1 MPTLKNILV
10 KKMIS
15 DVELCYFETF
25 RANASKF
32 NMVLLYKEPSRI
44 PEIVEMTDIK
54 PEDIKE
60 QLKASNSNITFA
72 GGLPLTWM
80 KEVRVRR
87 SITATQ
93 PLHFDHE
100 DSEQSA
106 SLTREKRV
114 ADTEE
119 SQGEISSTITQLEAE
134 NVAKSR
140 LELLVKI
147 SSNSANSESE
157 VRERKQKSS
166 SQQTDEKV
174 EESQGQRD
182 SPSSPRVST
191 VADPGSAS
199 GQPET
204 QKSQV
209 TKCPQCRQDFKKEKE
224 FNIHMKCLHSFK
236 CDFCPLKFTFA
247 NGLNDH
253 INREHQE
260 LLGRSKRR
268 KASKIP
274 FFSPSL
280 TRQQQE
286 VSQEKKRKTKNMN
299 NPTGPKTE
307 PCDQNPWSSQAP
319 TLQGDRGGREQ
330 MEDTSPCEA
339 TESMIRLLKNHAKI
353 CQVRCTRKH

>member
-15 DVELCYFETF
+15 DVEVCYFETF
-25 RANASKF
+25 CANASKF

-93 PLHFDHE
+93 PLHFDPE

-140 LELLVKI
+140 SPVTPPTLNLKPGRGNRRAT
-147 SSNSANSESE
+147 SSRLTRLRRLRTENLRA
-157 VRERKQKSS
+157 R
-166 SQQTDEKV
+166 
-174 EESQGQRD
+174 
-182 SPSSPRVST
+182 
-191 VADPGSAS
+191 
-199 GQPET
+199 
-204 QKSQV
+204 QV
-209 TKCPQCRQDFKKEKE
+209 TTSQ
-224 FNIHMKCLHSFK
+224 
-236 CDFCPLKFTFA
+236 
-247 NGLNDH
+247 
-253 INREHQE
+253 
-260 LLGRSKRR
+260 
-268 KASKIP
+268 
-274 FFSPSL
+274 SPSL
-280 TRQQQE
+280 MRKWMTARAREILLPVPGSPQWLTLARRR
-286 VSQEKKRKTKNMN
+286 VNRRHRSLKSPSVLSVARKR
-299 NPTGPKTE
+299 
-307 PCDQNPWSSQAP
+307 SS
-319 TLQGDRGGREQ
+319 
-330 MEDTSPCEA
+330 
-339 TESMIRLLKNHAKI
+339 IFI
-353 CQVRCTRKH
+353 

>member
-15 DVELCYFETF
+15 DVEVCYFETF
-25 RANASKF
+25 CANASKF

-140 LELLVKI
+140 
-147 SSNSANSESE
+147 
-157 VRERKQKSS
+157 
-166 SQQTDEKV
+166 
-174 EESQGQRD
+174 
-182 SPSSPRVST
+182 SP
-191 VADPGSAS
+191 
-199 GQPET
+199 
-204 QKSQV
+204 V
-209 TKCPQCRQDFKKEKE
+209 TP
-224 FNIHMKCLHSFK
+224 
-236 CDFCPLKFTFA
+236 
-247 NGLNDH
+247 
-253 INREHQE
+253 
-260 LLGRSKRR
+260 
-268 KASKIP
+268 
-274 FFSPSL
+274 
-280 TRQQQE
+280 
-286 VSQEKKRKTKNMN
+286 
-299 NPTGPKTE
+299 
-307 PCDQNPWSSQAP
+307 P
-319 TLQGDRGGREQ
+319 TLSLKPGRGNRRAPASRLMRKWRRARARE
-330 MEDTSPCEA
+330 
-339 TESMIRLLKNHAKI
+339 ILLP
-353 CQVRCTRKH
+353 VPGMGV